1 MESFIESADM
11 DIGDGDEVMFIDR
24 ALPDLT
30 VTGNA
35 KITFK
40 SRKDALSS
48 FTLKGPFT
56 VDSSTARI
64 NPRVR
69 GRQLAVK
76 VESDG
81 IGDDWRLGATRVDMQ
96 PDGER

>member
-1 MESFIESADM
+1 M
-11 DIGDGDEVMFIDR
+11 DIGDGEQVMFIDR

-30 VTGNA
+30 VSGTA
-35 KITFK
+35 HITFK

-48 FTLKGPFT
+48 FTSKGPFNI
-56 VDSSTARI
+56 DSSTSKI

-69 GRQLAVK
+69 GRQLAIR

-81 IGDDWRLGATRVDMQ
+81 VGDNWRLGNTRVDMQ